1 PPVRKGDKVGGMRI
15 GSALSTNPNSLEAA
29 DEALS
34 RALTSLDGEPPQ
46 LTLLFFSVHHLPM
59 IDQIAEAAANAAAP
73 GTLLGCTAQAVV
85 GDGREVEQGPAFS
98 VWTANLGGAVIE
110 PFTLAVADTDD
121 GPTAL
126 GLPVIDP
133 GTKAIILL
141 GDPYT
146 FPADVLG
153 QVSSD

>member
-1 PPVRKGDKVGGMRI
+1 MRI

-29 DEALS
+29 EA
-34 RALTSLDGEPPQ
+34 PQ
-46 LTLLFFSVHHLPM
+46 LPLLFFSVHHLPM
-59 IDQIAEAAANAAAP
+59 IDQIAEVAAKAAAP

-110 PFTLAVADTDD
+110 PFTIAVADTED
-121 GPTAL
+121 GPATL
-126 GLPVIDP
+126 GLPALDP
-133 GTKAIILL
+133 GTKAVILL

-146 FPADVLG
+146 FPPDALG
-153 QVSSD
+153 QLSGDAPA